1 MAKQWILVADAA
13 AARLFSRENAGALSR
28 VAALY
33 HDDSRKHEGDLRT
46 GGKGEVEDSAAHG
59 RHQADPQ
66 TRTAEKHGDIFAKK
80 VADKLKAGCNQ
91 QQFDELVLVAAPQF
105 LGRLRD
111 HLDSP
116 VSQRVAATIDK
127 DWTNQNDV
135 EIGRHLDAQLG

>member
-13 AARLFSRENAGALSR
+13 SARLFSRENAGSLSR
-28 VAALY
+28 VEALY

-66 TRTAEKHGDIFAKK
+66 TRTSEKHEDIFAKQI
-80 VADKLKAGCNQ
+80 VARLKSGLNNDD
-91 QQFDELVLVAAPQF
+91 FDELVLVAAPQF

-111 HLDSP
+111 RLDSP
-116 VSQRVAATIDK
+116 LSQRLVATLDK
-127 DWTNQNDV
+127 DWTNQNDADI
-135 EIGRHLDAQLG
+135 EKHLASQLG

>member
-13 AARLFSRENAGALSR
+13 AARLFSRENAGSLSR
-28 VAALY
+28 VNAFY

-46 GGKGEVEDSAAHG
+46 GGKGEIEDSAAHG

-66 TRTAEKHGDIFAKK
+66 TRTSEKHEDIFAKE
-80 VADKLKAGCNQ
+80 VVGKLKAGLNDDA
-91 QQFDELVLVAAPQF
+91 FDELVLVAAPQF

-116 VSQRVAATIDK
+116 LSQRVAATIDK
-127 DWTNQNDV
+127 DWTNQNDS
-135 EIGRHLDAQLG
+135 EIQKHLDSQLG

>member
-13 AARLFSRENAGALSR
+13 SARLFLRENAGSLSR
-28 VAALY
+28 VEALY

-66 TRTAEKHGDIFAKK
+66 TRTSEKHEDIFAKQI
-80 VADKLKAGCNQ
+80 VARLKSGLNNDD
-91 QQFDELVLVAAPQF
+91 FDELVLVAAPQF

-111 HLDSP
+111 RLDSP
-116 VSQRVAATIDK
+116 LSQRLVATLDK
-127 DWTNQNDV
+127 DWTNQNDADI
-135 EIGRHLDAQLG
+135 EKHLASQLG

>member
-1 MAKQWILVADAA
+1 MPKQWILVSDAS
-13 AARLFSRENAGALSR
+13 AARLFSRQNTGSLSR
-28 VAALY
+28 VEAFY

-66 TRTAEKHGDIFAKK
+66 TRTSEKHEDIFAKK
-80 VADKLKAGCNQ
+80 VVDKLKSGLNDNA
-91 QQFDELVLVAAPQF
+91 FDELVLVAAPQF

-116 VSQRVAATIDK
+116 LSQRVAATIDK
-127 DWTNQNDV
+127 DWTHQDDAAI
-135 EIGRHLDAQLG
+135 EKHLDSQLG